1 VGSAANEES
10 DEVKPYLAMHIQTN
24 VHASASGL
32 LYITTGFTGD
42 FVGINTGTGP
52 SHGYPLYDN
61 VVYIQEDVSY
71 TITDTPEVLGN
82 TFGGPYSPEV
92 KVDEWNHVLISWELV
107 GGTGNKMWCAINDVD
122 KNGSDLPAMNDP
134 STMGPNEHA
143 SYTPYNFGDT
153 GPVSVTF
160 GPNSV
165 PSNPVQTPGP
175 LSANRAIDDHG
186 GTEAIQPIKNVE
198 LADLQIFTGVTLD
211 TSVDSNRRAFV
222 DANGL
227 PVPPAATAVVVEPG
241 APPSTVVG
249 GSIELLGKKPEIVL
263 RGSGNWIGGRN
274 TGTLGMDNNG
284 TLIPSGQFVPTGRI
298 IRYVPDPQLSGH
310 SVLPTRKV
318 QLSKRPAHE
327 GVFRR

>member
-1 VGSAANEES
+1 MYG
-10 DEVKPYLAMHIQTN
+10 D
-24 VHASASGL
+24 
-32 LYITTGFTGD
+32 ITYT
-42 FVGINTGTGP
+42 
-52 SHGYPLYDN
+52 
-61 VVYIQEDVSY
+61 QEDISS

-82 TFGGPYSPEV
+82 TIGGPPSPEV

-107 GGTGNKMWCAINDVD
+107 GGTGNKMWCAINDENKD
-122 KNGSDLPAMNDP
+122 GNDLPAMCDV

-143 SYTPYNFGDT
+143 SYTPYHWSDE

-160 GPNSV
+160 GANSV
-165 PSNPVQTPGP
+165 PSDPVQTPGP
-175 LSANRAIDDHG
+175 LSANRATDAVG
-186 GTEAIQPIKNVE
+186 GTIPIQPIKNVE

-211 TSVDSNRRAFV
+211 TSSVANRRAFV

-227 PVPPAATAVVVEPG
+227 PVPPAGTAVAVEPG

-274 TGTLGMDNNG
+274 TGTIGMDSKG
-284 TLIPSGQFVPTGRI
+284 TVIPPGQFVPTGRI

-310 SVLPTRKV
+310 SVLPTTGKV
-318 QLSKRPAHE
+318 QLSKRPVRE
-327 GVFRR
+327 GIFRR